1 MKSTPKVTVL
11 LPVYNR
17 ESICNTIDSVLAQTF
32 KDFELLIIDNASTDG
47 TVNVIKSYND
57 ERIVLYINEKNYGQ
71 TYSLNRGLSLARGE
85 YIARIDADDIAVPT
99 RLEKQVD
106 FLEKNTDYGFCGSW
120 LQYITNNNE
129 LTFKMCMPITDI
141 GLRHL
146 QRITCG
152 MFHPT
157 VMMRRSV
164 LVENNITYDD
174 DIKISED
181 YELWRKLLLSSKG
194 LNLPEVLLYYR
205 RGENDSVRYVDT
217 LHYEAQLIRKKL
229 NEYEYKDYPQLKAIA
244 DDLISMEAKEKK
256 SLFGVLKIF
265 HYTKKL
271 LAISNVENKTDKHL
285 LKVYGIMHVYTF
297 GLFYNKMLWARIL
310 NKIYRTIKDYKTLHG
325 KKANI

>member
-1 MKSTPKVTVL
+1 MSQPLVSVL
-11 LPVYNR
+11 LTVYNR
-17 ESICNTIDSVLAQTF
+17 ESVINTIDSILKQTYSN
-32 KDFELLIIDNASTDG
+32 FEFIIVDNCSTDN
-47 TVNVIKSYND
+47 TCKVINKIQDN
-57 ERIVLYINEKNYGQ
+57 RIKLYINDKNYGQ
-71 TYSLNRGLSLARGE
+71 TYSLKRGITLCSGE
-85 YIARIDADDIAVPT
+85 YIARIDADDIALPT

-205 RGENDSVRYVDT
+205 RGENDSVKYVDT

-297 GLFYNKMLWARIL
+297 GFFYNKMFWARIL